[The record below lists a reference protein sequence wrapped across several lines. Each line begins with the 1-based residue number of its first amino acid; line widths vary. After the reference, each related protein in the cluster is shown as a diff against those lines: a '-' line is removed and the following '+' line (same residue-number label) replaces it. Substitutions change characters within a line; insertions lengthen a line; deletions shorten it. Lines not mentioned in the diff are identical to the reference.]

1 MKEERPEHLSAQE
14 NVSRSDE
21 ESQEQTATESES
33 RSDGESRNYSTAEY
47 QGSFGGENQK
57 QSANAD
63 QNQDGQEPQ
72 AWLSHKWRQHLQAK
86 RRMNR
91 AVFAAQAFIL
101 LFGIALWEIVGRLKW
116 VDVLIFSYPSKI
128 GQQIV
133 KDIVSGELWPHL
145 AMTVSET
152 VVGFLL
158 GTLIGTL
165 LAVVIWWSPFL
176 SRVLDP
182 YMVVFNSMPKVALG
196 PIFIVLFGAGF
207 TAIVITTL
215 SITVIVTT
223 LVVYTSFNEV
233 DANYT
238 KVIRTFGGSRQ
249 DVFRKAI
256 LPASFPTIV
265 STLKVNVGMAWVGVI
280 VGEFLVAKI
289 GLGYLIVYGFQVFNF
304 TLVLSSLVIIAFV
317 ATAMY
322 QLVVYIERKL
332 VRER

>member
-1 MKEERPEHLSAQE
+1 MAQSVTKPAD
-14 NVSRSDE
+14 N
-21 ESQEQTATESES
+21 QE
-33 RSDGESRNYSTAEY
+33 
-47 QGSFGGENQK
+47 
-57 QSANAD
+57 
-63 QNQDGQEPQ
+63 
-72 AWLSHKWRQHLQAK
+72 AWLQEKWRLYRKRK
-86 RRMNR
+86 RRMSNY
-91 AVFAAQAFIL
+91 VVSVQALILVLFI
-101 LFGIALWEIVGRLKW
+101 GCWELAGQLRWI
-116 VDVLIFSYPSKI
+116 DVLIFSYPSKV
-128 GQQIV
+128 GRQIV
-133 KDIVSGELWPHL
+133 KDAVSGELWPHL
-145 AMTVSET
+145 AMTVGET
-152 VVGFLL
+152 AVGFLL

-165 LAVVIWWSPFL
+165 LAVLIWWSPFL

-207 TAIVITTL
+207 TAIVVTTL

-223 LVVYTSFNEV
+223 LVVFNSFNEV
-233 DANYT
+233 DANLV
-238 KVIRTFGGSRQ
+238 KVIRTFGGSRR
-249 DVFRKAI
+249 DVFVKAI

-304 TLVLSSLVIIAFV
+304 TLVLSSLVIIAIV

-322 QLVVYIERKL
+322 QMVVYLERKL